1 MKNRQIRIIAVLLTT
16 VLAYAGLIGAAAVTA
31 QAADNA
37 PVVQPVTAQTCVD
50 IAVEAELSAA
60 DADNDVVLYQLTE
73 KPRLGTAKIEGSTL
87 YYTPGRKAGRDS
99 FHYTA
104 VDAEGN
110 TAQPAAITIEIKK
123 NKTGLTHSDM
133 DGDPAHYAAIYLA
146 QKGVMTGETIG
157 SCAFFHP
164 NRPVTRSEF
173 IAMTAAAADL
183 SVEPTDQTDFADDSG
198 LSAWAKPY
206 ISAAAANGLVNG
218 YATVSGVSE
227 IRGEKTITTAEAGVV
242 LDHLLD
248 GTLSGVQ
255 YAWSM
260 SDHSPQDWAQPAIA
274 RLERASVLTAAQAQN
289 PEHPLDRRTACEM
302 LYRALILL
310 DS

>member
-1 MKNRQIRIIAVLLTT
+1 
-16 VLAYAGLIGAAAVTA
+16 
-31 QAADNA
+31 
-37 PVVQPVTAQTCVD
+37 
-50 IAVEAELSAA
+50 
-60 DADNDVVLYQLTE
+60 
-73 KPRLGTAKIEGSTL
+73 
-87 YYTPGRKAGRDS
+87 
-99 FHYTA
+99 
-104 VDAEGN
+104 
-110 TAQPAAITIEIKK
+110 
-123 NKTGLTHSDM
+123 
-133 DGDPAHYAAIYLA
+133 
-146 QKGVMTGETIG
+146 
-157 SCAFFHP
+157 
-164 NRPVTRSEF
+164 
-173 IAMTAAAADL
+173 MTAAAADL

-206 ISAAAANGLVNG
+206 ISAAAAKGLVSG

>member
-1 MKNRQIRIIAVLLTT
+1 MKNRQIRIIAVLLAT

-50 IAVEAELSAA
+50 IAVEAELSAT

-87 YYTPGRKAGRDS
+87 YYAPGRKAGRDS

-123 NKTGLTHSDM
+123 NKTGLTYSDM
-133 DGDPAHYAAIYLA
+133 DGDPAHYAAIYLS

-173 IAMTAAAADL
+173 IAQPPRQTCPLNRQTRPTLRMTADFPRGPSRISA
-183 SVEPTDQTDFADDSG
+183 PQPQTD
-198 LSAWAKPY
+198 W
-206 ISAAAANGLVNG
+206 SAA
-218 YATVSGVSE
+218 T
-227 IRGEKTITTAEAGVV
+227 RP
-242 LDHLLD
+242 
-248 GTLSGVQ
+248 
-255 YAWSM
+255 
-260 SDHSPQDWAQPAIA
+260 SPA
-274 RLERASVLTAAQAQN
+274 
-289 PEHPLDRRTACEM
+289 
-302 LYRALILL
+302 
-310 DS
+310 

>member
-1 MKNRQIRIIAVLLTT
+1 M
-16 VLAYAGLIGAAAVTA
+16 
-31 QAADNA
+31 
-37 PVVQPVTAQTCVD
+37 
-50 IAVEAELSAA
+50 
-60 DADNDVVLYQLTE
+60 
-73 KPRLGTAKIEGSTL
+73 
-87 YYTPGRKAGRDS
+87 
-99 FHYTA
+99 
-104 VDAEGN
+104 DAEGN

-123 NKTGLTHSDM
+123 NKTGLTYSDM
-133 DGDPAHYAAIYLA
+133 DGDPAHYAAIYLS

-206 ISAAAANGLVNG
+206 ISAAAANGLVSG

-274 RLERASVLTAAQAQN
+274 RLERASVLYRRSCGTEPRTPARPSNGVRNAVPRTDFAGFFDENQQQCYTVQEKPRLLPLFSDFERLTIKSQA
-289 PEHPLDRRTACEM
+289 EM
-302 LYRALILL
+302 
-310 DS
+310 SGKG

>member
-1 MKNRQIRIIAVLLTT
+1 MKNRQIRIIAVLLAT

-73 KPRLGTAKIEGSTL
+73 KPR
-87 YYTPGRKAGRDS
+87 PGRKAGRDS

-123 NKTGLTHSDM
+123 NKTGLTYSDM

-164 NRPVTRSEF
+164 SRPVTRSEF

-206 ISAAAANGLVNG
+206 ISAAAANGLVSG

>member
-1 MKNRQIRIIAVLLTT
+1 M
-16 VLAYAGLIGAAAVTA
+16 
-31 QAADNA
+31 
-37 PVVQPVTAQTCVD
+37 
-50 IAVEAELSAA
+50 
-60 DADNDVVLYQLTE
+60 
-73 KPRLGTAKIEGSTL
+73 
-87 YYTPGRKAGRDS
+87 
-99 FHYTA
+99 
-104 VDAEGN
+104 
-110 TAQPAAITIEIKK
+110 
-123 NKTGLTHSDM
+123 
-133 DGDPAHYAAIYLA
+133 
-146 QKGVMTGETIG
+146 
-157 SCAFFHP
+157 
-164 NRPVTRSEF
+164 
-173 IAMTAAAADL
+173 
-183 SVEPTDQTDFADDSG
+183 
-198 LSAWAKPY
+198 AKPY
-206 ISAAAANGLVNG
+206 ISAAAANGLVSG